1 MSVRLKVATEI
12 FIHTFLC
19 GSKHL
24 SQSFNKLEFFQ
35 WTASNY
41 KLSLLVQRLWHTN
54 ASTFRLYR
62 KNTPYSSEY
71 FFPIH
76 FIYGIHI
83 SDAGLMIA
91 GDTHHRPLRILPS
104 LLLSHIRFESINN
117 HYLIARSL
125 TIQVHSLELCYVF
138 RFSFNARLTLR
149 EKKATKFKL
158 NDFHLPLI
166 YYDI

>member
-1 MSVRLKVATEI
+1 MHLHFDYTEKI
-12 FIHTFLC
+12 PHTVPI
-19 GSKHL
+19 
-24 SQSFNKLEFFQ
+24 
-35 WTASNY
+35 T
-41 KLSLLVQRLWHTN
+41 
-54 ASTFRLYR
+54 
-62 KNTPYSSEY
+62 

-104 LLLSHIRFESINN
+104 LLLSRIRFESINN

-138 RFSFNARLTLR
+138 RFSFNARLTSR
-149 EKKATKFKL
+149 EKKRRNL
-158 NDFHLPLI
+158 N
-166 YYDI
+166 